1 MSYYAIKPKCSEL
14 EAQILDKAIEKYIE
28 ATKEFDFLDLSI
40 LEDRHSSVEFII
52 NLYREA
58 AQKRVNIVKLYR
70 EEYRNS
76 ER

>member
-1 MSYYAIKPKCSEL
+1 MPKCSEL
-14 EAQILDKAIEKYIE
+14 EARILEKAMDEYIE
-28 ATKEFDFLDLSI
+28 AIQKIDYLDLRI

-58 AQKRVNIVKLYR
+58 AQKRVNIVKLYM

>member
-1 MSYYAIKPKCSEL
+1 ME
-14 EAQILDKAIEKYIE
+14 
-28 ATKEFDFLDLSI
+28 FLDLRI

-58 AQKRVNIVKLYR
+58 AQKRVDIVKLYR

>member
-1 MSYYAIKPKCSEL
+1 MSFYSIMPKCSKL
-14 EAQILDKAIEKYIE
+14 EARILEKAIDEYVK
-28 ATKEFDFLDLSI
+28 ATKKMEFLDLRI

-58 AQKRVNIVKLYR
+58 AQKRVDIVKLYR